1 MKLVFIVQVLN
12 EHHEHCIEFQGQQM
26 LHDGVRRWFESMTR
40 AGMRPS
46 EALTLYENFVLY
58 DRAIQAVFNDARVR
72 LCYWHAI
79 EAWRRWL
86 VKGVNGVADK
96 GTQQTIFEV

>member
-1 MKLVFIVQVLN
+1 MY
-12 EHHEHCIEFQGQQM
+12 G
-26 LHDGVRRWFESMTR
+26 
-40 AGMRPS
+40 
-46 EALTLYENFVLY
+46 NFVILAEMVSSVSSQPY
-58 DRAIQAVFNDARVR
+58 FELFLKQVKCSFEGRFQPSTFLVDKSDAEIKAIQAVFNDARVR